1 MFRALL
7 LRLGLPVARP
17 AHELAY
23 VRWYP
28 GTPGHSVT
36 YYTVCCEGTVL
47 SYHYGSAEADAVA
60 KEINAHP
67 TRPLA
72 DRPPVRFSRPLS
84 AR

>member
-1 MFRALL
+1 MFRSLL

-17 AHELAY
+17 AHGLAY

-36 YYTVCCEGTVL
+36 YYQVECDGLIVDRFYTG
-47 SYHYGSAEADAVA
+47 AKADACA
-60 KEINAHP
+60 AEINAHP
-67 TRPLA
+67 TRPLQ
-72 DRPPVRFSRPLS
+72 